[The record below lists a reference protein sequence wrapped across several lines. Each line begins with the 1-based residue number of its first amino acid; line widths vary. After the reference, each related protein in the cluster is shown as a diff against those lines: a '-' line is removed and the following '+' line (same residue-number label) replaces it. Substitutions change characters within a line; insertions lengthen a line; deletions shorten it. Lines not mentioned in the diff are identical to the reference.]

1 MSIHVDGPMPGD
13 WRFYKSLQ
21 GGYFLQ
27 GAIGNASGSFEI
39 ILATEEIRQ
48 ADAALIENARRLLEA
63 LEEIKRNCEPWRKAD
78 NMAGRL
84 CEIADS
90 AIKPAT
96 TKRPIT
102 LYQEG

>member
-13 WRFYKSLQ
+13 WKFYKSLQ

-84 CEIADS
+84 CEIADC
-90 AIKPAT
+90 AIRPAT

-102 LYQEG
+102 FYQEG

>member
-1 MSIHVDGPMPGD
+1 MSIHVDGFMPGD
-13 WRFYKSLQ
+13 WKFHKSLQ

-27 GAIGNASGSFEI
+27 GAVGNASGSFEI

-63 LEEIKRNCEPWRKAD
+63 LKEIKRNCEPWRKAD

-84 CEIADS
+84 CEIADC
-90 AIKPAT
+90 AISPAT

-102 LYQEG
+102 FYQEG

>member
-13 WRFYKSLQ
+13 WKFYKSLQ

-48 ADAALIENARRLLEA
+48 ADANVIENVPRLIGA

-78 NMAGRL
+78 NMAERL
-84 CEIADS
+84 YNIADS
-90 AIKPAT
+90 AISQAK

-102 LYQEG
+102 FYQED